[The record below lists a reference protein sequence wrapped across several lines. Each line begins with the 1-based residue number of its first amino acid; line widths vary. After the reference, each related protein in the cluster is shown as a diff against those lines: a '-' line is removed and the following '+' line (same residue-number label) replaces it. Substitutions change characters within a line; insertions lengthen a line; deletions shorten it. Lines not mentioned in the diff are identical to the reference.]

1 MVVYKIV
8 GCLYC
13 LMKLLLKRLSFIY
26 WNSLREKCPYSDLFW
41 SAFSRLRTEY
51 GEILGI
57 SPYSVQMREK
67 ADQNNFKYGHF
78 LRSDYLLSTIFLL
91 KKNVK
96 CFSFINALRNKV
108 YLCGIT
114 SIVVEALF
122 RDILRM
128 IGHMSSNVRALIFT
142 RGKRNQQNIITQAL
156 SFKHLQVLGVSIGK
170 VIFWLCWRYLKLAF
184 GVKNHHN
191 SHNQENKGQLMKVD
205 SC

>member
-1 MVVYKIV
+1 MIYIWFFKIDKCITAWKV
-8 GCLYC
+8 SVFGVILVRIFSHSDWIRRDTPY
-13 LMKLLLKRLSFIY
+13 LSVFP
-26 WNSLREKCPYSDLFW
+26 C
-41 SAFSRLRTEY
+41 
-51 GEILGI
+51 
-57 SPYSVQMREK
+57 SVQMREK
-67 ADQNNFKYGHF
+67 ADQNNSKYGHF
-78 LRSDYLLSTIFLL
+78 LRSDYLLSNIFLL